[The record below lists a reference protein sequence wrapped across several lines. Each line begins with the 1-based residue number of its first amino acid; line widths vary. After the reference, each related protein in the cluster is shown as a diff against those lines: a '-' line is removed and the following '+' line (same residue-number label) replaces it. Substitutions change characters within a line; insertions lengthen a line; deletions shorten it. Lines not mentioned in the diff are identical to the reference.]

1 VSSEPKEPK
10 EATDMKRKSV
20 EPHATK
26 PKKVT
31 TSNEGSVEK
40 YYLATVIE
48 EQYLTPRATF
58 NCCGT
63 SKLGTVRSLLMM
75 LLEIEI
81 ISLTDLQYRF
91 SSRGAHAN
99 EDADDNDKND
109 SNDDAE
115 YDEAEEEEKYQ
126 ALQTAAV
133 DEYMTYLSASNFS
146 LCKLAVK
153 IRACIHNVRED
164 RHCPVYGLEL
174 TEISISDIPDA
185 LDHAGLL

>member
-10 EATDMKRKSV
+10 EATGMKRKSV
-20 EPHATK
+20 ESHATK

-31 TSNEGSVEK
+31 TPNEGSVEK
-40 YYLATVIE
+40 YYWATVIE
-48 EQYLTPRATF
+48 EVYLTPRATF

-63 SKLGTVRSLLMM
+63 SKLGTVRSLLTK

-81 ISLTDLQYRF
+81 ISLTDLQHRF
-91 SSRGAHAN
+91 SSRGAHAD
-99 EDADDNDKND
+99 EDAGDNDKND
-109 SNDDAE
+109 SYDDAE
-115 YDEAEEEEKYQ
+115 YDETKYQ